1 MVGTLNARSCGKQ
14 ALCYHVLLGTSE
26 RRGGRGV
33 AVALNAFAW
42 GGIQESKFLPAL
54 RSLKLNAVYA
64 WEIGLL

>member
-14 ALCYHVLLGTSE
+14 ALCYHVLGTSE

-54 RSLKLNAVYA
+54 RSLKLNAVCA